1 MVHIK
6 ETSKT
11 GGEDLLKVG
20 KLNLVDLAGSENVGR
35 SGAEKGRARE
45 AGMINASL
53 LALGRVINKL
63 VEKQSHIPYRFVPL
77 PLTFA
82 CSAEADT
89 CRAPFR
95 ESKLTRLLQDSL
107 GGRTK
112 TTIIATI
119 SPVNFE
125 ETISTLDYALRAK
138 TIQNRPEINQ
148 RMTKGAL
155 LGQYATEIERLKVDL
170 LVCPRRSLGEP
181 ARAYSCLPQAAREKN
196 GIYFSSASWAELSAE
211 QEARRLQLEEAKRQ
225 IDINDSQL
233 QTTRAQFEMN
243 LRLLGTREEE
253 LRKIG
258 DEVARKSKELV
269 VLAKELVETQGELEE
284 ETALREAFESS
295 RSGWKG
301 AAGEAFQD
309 VDGLRAKL
317 GSCRAC
323 T

>member
-1 MVHIK
+1 MR
-6 ETSKT
+6 SFA
-11 GGEDLLKVG
+11 
-20 KLNLVDLAGSENVGR
+20 LVLSFL
-35 SGAEKGRARE
+35 RE
-45 AGMINASL
+45 
-53 LALGRVINKL
+53 
-63 VEKQSHIPYRFVPL
+63 
-77 PLTFA
+77 LT
-82 CSAEADT
+82 CS
-89 CRAPFR
+89 PSPR

-170 LVCPRRSLGEP
+170 LVRSCCPLGKSTL
-181 ARAYSCLPQAAREKN
+181 AYPSLPQAAREKN
-196 GIYFSSASWAELSAE
+196 GIYFSSTSWAELSAE

-258 DEVARKSKELV
+258 DEVARKSTELV
-269 VLAKELVETQGELEE
+269 AMAKELVETQEELQGE
-284 ETALREAFESS
+284 TVLREAFESS
-295 RSGWKG
+295 RTGWKG

-309 VDGLRAKL
+309 VEGLRAKL
-317 GSCRAC
+317 GECSVCAHTR
-323 T
+323 

>member
-6 ETSKT
+6 ETAKT
-11 GGEDLLKVG
+11 GPGAGEELLKVG

-63 VEKQSHIPYRFVPL
+63 VEKQSHIPYRYGLLFPLFSVASDGSLTLFVDRD
-77 PLTFA
+77 
-82 CSAEADT
+82 S
-89 CRAPFR
+89 

-138 TIQNRPEINQ
+138 SIQNKPEINQ

-155 LGQYATEIERLKVDL
+155 LGQYATEIERLKLDL
-170 LVCPRRSLGEP
+170 LVRSL
-181 ARAYSCLPQAAREKN
+181 S
-196 GIYFSSASWAELSAE
+196 FS
-211 QEARRLQLEEAKRQ
+211 
-225 IDINDSQL
+225 
-233 QTTRAQFEMN
+233 F
-243 LRLLGTREEE
+243 LL
-253 LRKIG
+253 
-258 DEVARKSKELV
+258 
-269 VLAKELVETQGELEE
+269 
-284 ETALREAFESS
+284 SS
-295 RSGWKG
+295 R
-301 AAGEAFQD
+301 
-309 VDGLRAKL
+309 
-317 GSCRAC
+317 
-323 T
+323 